1 MKISGIIFDKDG
13 TLLDFNEFWIP
24 AAQCV
29 IRRIL
34 SDYKIPVTDIH
45 TEKALNSI
53 GIIQNHVLPDGS
65 FAWKTFLDMA
75 IDMKP
80 ALEAMHAQAPVDTRD
95 LEGKLTR
102 YFDEESFAENK
113 SIKGIGDLPAILQPL
128 HEKSIHFGVATTDTC
143 EAAVKCLKGLQIL
156 PLFSFFAGDQMAGD
170 MPLKPDG
177 RIISRAAAQWHIAPE
192 NILVVGDTI
201 NDMNFAHNGGAIAV
215 GVLSGVSSREQLAP
229 AADFISGTHPAIR
242 TERTVRQNGIC
253 ISCHCNCLGGYRH
266 KLSEADGGLYKADPV
281 ADLRGGVYCLPL
293 HLCKKSEPDQPEY
306 RIRNLVRRWTDCHLA
321 GFDFCIQGKTLHGWN
336 HRSCADYRRLRN
348 GERLWKQVIAAL
360 CGFAV
365 LAGAAPMNG
374 CEVTYV

>member
-177 RIISRAAAQWHIAPE
+177 RIISRAAAYIVCHYTFAKSLNRINL
-192 NILVVGDTI
+192 NIGYATWCGVGLIVTSLVSI
-201 NDMNFAHNGGAIAV
+201 FAYK
-215 GVLSGVSSREQLAP
+215 E
-229 AADFISGTHPAIR
+229 
-242 TERTVRQNGIC
+242 
-253 ISCHCNCLGGYRH
+253 
-266 KLSEADGGLYKADPV
+266 KLSTVGIIGLV
-281 ADLRGGVYCLPL
+281 L
-293 HLCKKSEPDQPEY
+293 
-306 RIRNLVRRWTDCHLA
+306 ITA
-321 GFDFCIQGKTLHGWN
+321 GCVMVNAFGNK
-336 HRSCADYRRLRN
+336 
-348 GERLWKQVIAAL
+348 
-360 CGFAV
+360 
-365 LAGAAPMNG
+365 
-374 CEVTYV
+374 

>member
-102 YFDEESFAENK
+102 YFDEENFAENK

-156 PLFSFFAGDQMAGD
+156 PLFSFFAGDQMAGG

-229 AADFISGTHPAIR
+229 AADYILDS
-242 TERTVRQNGIC
+242 VC
-253 ISCHCNCLGGYRH
+253 
-266 KLSEADGGLYKADPV
+266 
-281 ADLRGGVYCLPL
+281 
-293 HLCKKSEPDQPEY
+293 
-306 RIRNLVRRWTDCHLA
+306 
-321 GFDFCIQGKTLHGWN
+321 
-336 HRSCADYRRLRN
+336 
-348 GERLWKQVIAAL
+348 
-360 CGFAV
+360 
-365 LAGAAPMNG
+365 
-374 CEVTYV
+374 